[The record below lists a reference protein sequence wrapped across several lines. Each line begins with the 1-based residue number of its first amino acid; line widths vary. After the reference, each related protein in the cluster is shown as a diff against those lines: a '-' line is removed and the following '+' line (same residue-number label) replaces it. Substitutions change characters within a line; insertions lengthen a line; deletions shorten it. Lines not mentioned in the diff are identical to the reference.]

1 MILLCFWLIL
11 IVFVISVSPNWN
23 KNIHHKIRLVPIKLD
38 DGKVIQKNQEETIET
53 KSEFTNYSHQEFIEN
68 PTMKEIPRFD
78 STPQK
83 RNMPSESSRTFVK
96 ERVIPITL
104 ENTGQTII
112 PSFTKLKDPQPPEW
126 SIFSQ
131 RNVPNQSTK
140 ESIIPIRMVDM
151 ADEESVSVA
160 GSEYENAPRQR
171 HDSNSKPKLG
181 HETKDKDP
189 SPSHTGGDKTGT
201 RPKTKLS
208 SQMSQD
214 NSFSAKP
221 PIGINKAA
229 HSHNEN
235 NVDSSRDNRSFSKA
249 SPEKPKLPPKPKSP
263 SIKKKEENTTT
274 DTKKILSKTTETT
287 KTTTEK
293 RSQTVRF
300 NLDDDDDEKDEKES
314 KSDSNGKRTKFDNS
328 RMR

>member
-1 MILLCFWLIL
+1 M
-11 IVFVISVSPNWN
+11 
-23 KNIHHKIRLVPIKLD
+23 PIKLD

-68 PTMKEIPRFD
+68 PTAKEIPRFD
-78 STPQK
+78 SK
-83 RNMPSESSRTFVK
+83 HLNKNMPSESSKTSVK

-104 ENTGQTII
+104 EDTGQTVI
-112 PSFTKLKDPQPPEW
+112 PSFTKLEDPQPPEW

-131 RNVPNQSTK
+131 RNVSNQNTK
-140 ESIIPIRMVDM
+140 ENIIPIRMVDM

-171 HDSNSKPKLG
+171 HDSNSRPKWVP
-181 HETKDKDP
+181 EYTEKDI
-189 SPSHTGGDKTGT
+189 SPTHHNGDKTGT
-201 RPKTKLS
+201 RPKIKLS
-208 SQMSQD
+208 SQTSQD

-221 PIGINKAA
+221 PIGSNKGT
-229 HSHNEN
+229 HSYTDN
-235 NVDSSRDNRSFSKA
+235 NVDSSRGNRSFSKV
-249 SPEKPKLPPKPKSP
+249 SPEKPKIPPKPKSP
-263 SIKKKEENTTT
+263 SIKKKEETTT
-274 DTKKILSKTTETT
+274 SDTKKILSKTTETT

-300 NLDDDDDEKDEKES
+300 NLDDDYGKDEKDS
-314 KSDSNGKRTKFDNS
+314 KTDSNGKRTKFDNS

>member
-1 MILLCFWLIL
+1 MDIIFL
-11 IVFVISVSPNWN
+11 VNPTWN

-53 KSEFTNYSHQEFIEN
+53 KSEFTNYSHQEFIED
-68 PTMKEIPRFD
+68 PTVKEIPRFD
-78 STPQK
+78 SKPQNK
-83 RNMPSESSRTFVK
+83 KMPSESSKTFVK

-112 PSFTKLKDPQPPEW
+112 PSFTKLEDPQPPEW

-131 RNVPNQSTK
+131 RNLSNQGTK
-140 ESIIPIRMVDM
+140 EHTIPIRLVDM

-171 HDSNSKPKLG
+171 HDSNSRPNWVAESPEKNIP
-181 HETKDKDP
+181 P
-189 SPSHTGGDKTGT
+189 SPSGENTGT

-208 SQMSQD
+208 SQSSQD
-214 NSFSAKP
+214 NPFSAKP
-221 PIGINKAA
+221 PKGSNKSTNYN
-229 HSHNEN
+229 HSNA
-235 NVDSSRDNRSFSKA
+235 DSIQDNRSFSKP
-249 SPEKPKLPPKPKSP
+249 SPEKPKIPPKPKSP

-300 NLDDDDDEKDEKES
+300 NLDDDHDDKKENES
-314 KSDSNGKRTKFDNS
+314 KSESNGKRSKFDNS